1 MQVNG
6 YNPRFGYCHTEF
18 QLFLSLALEAMKS
31 QYRRCVAIEDCDWN
45 DMEVSCCTG
54 HGSWTT
60 YHLTPRPC
68 PLLHGKNQGY
78 GLGVNERS

>member
-45 DMEVSCCTG
+45 DMEVYCCTG
-54 HGSWTT
+54 HGSCVAIFIIRENHHAARW
-60 YHLTPRPC
+60 PSEWPV
-68 PLLHGKNQGY
+68 PLAKP
-78 GLGVNERS
+78 SS